1 VHWELLTSTVYAPIM
16 SDAFSM
22 DGAEAGERAVA
33 DLMDSRDAF
42 CVERLKYAP
51 AAVPAPS
58 FPSVTQGLRGCG

>member
-1 VHWELLTSTVYAPIM
+1 M